1 MQQLQRSVAVF
12 CTACICA
19 ELVSLLAGSARTRK
33 CIKAAA
39 GLYILVSLIHA
50 LPTLH
55 AQADLFSLPSVPAAN
70 FGSAEQAIL
79 QRAEQELEQSLSRQ
93 LLSETGWS
101 VELNVILM
109 QTVDGVQ
116 AVQVTAFLPSD
127 CPDELQ
133 TQIQD
138 LINREL
144 QIQKVQFV
152 QEEAGG

>member
-1 MQQLQRSVAVF
+1 M
-12 CTACICA
+12 
-19 ELVSLLAGSARTRK
+19 
-33 CIKAAA
+33 
-39 GLYILVSLIHA
+39 
-50 LPTLH
+50 
-55 AQADLFSLPSVPAAN
+55 
-70 FGSAEQAIL
+70 
-79 QRAEQELEQSLSRQ
+79 EQSLNRQ